1 MVSKHIKDLLFDCDE
16 LIINDLGTL
25 HAAYA
30 SADAH
35 PASHVFAPPHK
46 NITFSQNP
54 KVSNGVLEEYIAQT
68 EGVSMQDAEGQVK
81 QFVSS
86 VKIDLGIHKKYPMA
100 QLGSFVLQY
109 EDQLE
114 FKAETELNY
123 LNDAYGLPQIFGK
136 IVERTEDEIKAESAA
151 LTALAT
157 AKTGAKGAKSVNNL
171 NANNTGSATS
181 TSTTTTKK
189 PSEIDK
195 ENKKTNWGII
205 GAIGSLG
212 IISAVALYVLVIDPS
227 KNPFRTILTS
237 EQLAQKDKDKNKDKD
252 KTAENKT
259 EEAKT
264 EEAKPIGDPKVEESK
279 PVEEKKTEE
288 TKVENKPIEEK
299 KEEIKVVPP
308 VENNTNTNTNSE
320 LVESKQ
326 GRFYVIIG
334 GFGVQGNANNVLNKL
349 KGQGENGAKIIAPY
363 GGGKLF
369 RVAINSF
376 GSDADAKVGLAEIKG
391 KYAEYQTAFVLA
403 Y

>member
-25 HAAYA
+25 HATYA

-46 NITFSQNP
+46 NISFSQNP
-54 KVSNGVLEEYIAQT
+54 KVSNGILEEYIAQT
-68 EGVSMQDAEGQVK
+68 EGVSLQDAEGQVK

-136 IVERTEDEIKAESAA
+136 VVERTEDEIKAESAA

-157 AKTGAKGAKSVNNL
+157 AKTGTKGATKVNNL
-171 NANNTGSATS
+171 NANNTNTATG
-181 TSTTTTKK
+181 TTTTKK

-212 IISAVALYVLVIDPS
+212 IISAIALYVLVIDPS
-227 KNPFRTILTS
+227 KNPFRTILTDDK
-237 EQLAQKDKDKNKDKD
+237 LAQKDKNKN
-252 KTAENKT
+252 TENKET
-259 EEAKT
+259 TSEDK
-264 EEAKPIGDPKVEESK
+264 KVEENK
-279 PVEEKKTEE
+279 PTENKPAEDKKVEENKIVEDKKTEE
-288 TKVENKPIEEK
+288 NKPVEDK
-299 KEEIKVVPP
+299 KEEIKLTPP
-308 VENNTNTNTNSE
+308 VENTNTNSE
-320 LVESKQ
+320 IIESKQ
-326 GRFYVIIG
+326 GRFYVIVG

-369 RVAINSF
+369 RVAISNF
-376 GSDADAKVGLAEIKG
+376 ASDADAKAGLAAIKN

>member
-54 KVSNGVLEEYIAQT
+54 KVSNGILEEYIAQT
-68 EGVSMQDAEGQVK
+68 EGVSLQDAEGQVK

-114 FKAETELNY
+114 FKPETELNY

-136 IVERTEDEIKAESAA
+136 VVERTEDEIKAESAA

-157 AKTGAKGAKSVNNL
+157 AKTGAKGATKVNNL
-171 NANNTGSATS
+171 NANNTNIATG
-181 TSTTTTKK
+181 TTTTKK

-205 GAIGSLG
+205 GAISSLG
-212 IISAVALYVLVIDPS
+212 VISAIALYVLVIDPS
-227 KNPFRTILTS
+227 KNPFRTILTDDK
-237 EQLAQKDKDKNKDKD
+237 LAQKDKDKNTETKETTSEDK
-252 KTAENKT
+252 
-259 EEAKT
+259 
-264 EEAKPIGDPKVEESK
+264 KVEENK
-279 PVEEKKTEE
+279 PAEDKKIEENKPADDKKTEE
-288 TKVENKPIEEK
+288 NKPAEDK
-299 KEEIKVVPP
+299 KEEVKVVPP
-308 VENNTNTNTNSE
+308 VENTNTNSE
-320 LVESKQ
+320 IVESKQ
-326 GRFYVIIG
+326 GRFYVVIG
-334 GFGVQGNANNVLNKL
+334 GFGVQGNAYNMLNKL
-349 KGQGENGAKIIAPY
+349 KGQGETGVKIIAPY
-363 GGGKLF
+363 GNSKLF

-376 GSDADAKVGLAEIKG
+376 ASDADAKAGLAAIKN

>member
-25 HAAYA
+25 HAIYA

-54 KVSNGVLEEYIAQT
+54 KISNGILEEYIAQT
-68 EGVSMQDAEGQVK
+68 EGVSLQDAEGQVK

-114 FKAETELNY
+114 FKSETELNY
-123 LNDAYGLPQIFGK
+123 LNDAFGLPQIFGK
-136 IVERTEDEIKAESAA
+136 VVERTEDEIKAESAA

-157 AKTGAKGAKSVNNL
+157 AKTGAKGVTKAANNL
-171 NANNTGSATS
+171 NANNTGTAGA
-181 TSTTTTKK
+181 TTTKK

-205 GAIGSLG
+205 AAIGSLG
-212 IISAVALYVLVIDPS
+212 IISTIALYVLVIDPT

-237 EQLAQKDKDKNKDKD
+237 EQIAQKDKDK
-252 KTAENKT
+252 
-259 EEAKT
+259 AK
-264 EEAKPIGDPKVEESK
+264 A
-279 PVEEKKTEE
+279 EEKKTEE
-288 TKVENKPIEEK
+288 NKPVEDKTEDKKPVEDKKEDVKVVEDKTEDKKPIEDK
-299 KEEIKVVPP
+299 KEQIKEPP
-308 VENNTNTNTNSE
+308 VENNTTTNTNSE
-320 LVESKQ
+320 IVDSKQ

-334 GFGVQGNANNVLNKL
+334 GFGVQGNAYNVLNKL
-349 KGQGENGAKIIAPY
+349 KAQGESNVKLIAPY
-363 GGGKLF
+363 GNSKLF
-369 RVAINSF
+369 RVAISNF
-376 GSDADAKVGLAEIKG
+376 ASDTEAKTGLAEIKN

>member
-1 MVSKHIKDLLFDCDE
+1 MVSKHIKDLLFNCDE

-54 KVSNGVLEEYIAQT
+54 KISNGVLEEYIAQT
-68 EGVSMQDAEGQVK
+68 ENVSLQDAEGQVK

-114 FKAETELNY
+114 FKSETELNY
-123 LNDAYGLPQIFGK
+123 LNDAFGLPQIFGK
-136 IVERTEDEIKAESAA
+136 IVERTDEEIKAESAA

-157 AKTGAKGAKSVNNL
+157 SKTGTKNGAKMPNNL
-171 NANNTGSATS
+171 NANNTGTVATANGG
-181 TSTTTTKK
+181 KK

-205 GAIGSLG
+205 GAISSLG
-212 IISAVALYVLVIDPS
+212 IISAIALYVLVIDPS
-227 KNPFRTILTS
+227 KNPFRTILKND
-237 EQLAQKDKDKNKDKD
+237 QLAQKDKDK
-252 KTAENKT
+252 A
-259 EEAKT
+259 A
-264 EEAKPIGDPKVEESK
+264 ESK
-279 PVEEKKTEE
+279 A
-288 TKVENKPIEEK
+288 EEK
-299 KEEIKVVPP
+299 KEEVKPVEDKKEEEKKEEVKPTEDKKEENKPTENKVEEVKVAPP
-308 VENNTNTNTNSE
+308 VETNTNSE
-320 LVESKQ
+320 IVDSKQ
-326 GRFYVIIG
+326 GRSYVIIG
-334 GFGVQGNANNVLNKL
+334 GFGVQGNAYNVLNKL
-349 KGQGENGAKIIAPY
+349 KAQGENNVRIIAPY
-363 GGGKLF
+363 GNSKLF
-369 RVAINSF
+369 RVAIRNF
-376 GSDADAKVGLAEIKG
+376 ASDADAKAALAEIKN

>member
-25 HAAYA
+25 HATYA

-54 KVSNGVLEEYIAQT
+54 KISNGILEEYIAQT

-114 FKAETELNY
+114 FKPDTELNY
-123 LNDAYGLPQIFGK
+123 LNDAFGLPQIFGK
-136 IVERTEDEIKAESAA
+136 AIERTESELKAESAA

-157 AKTGAKGAKSVNNL
+157 AKTGTKGATKPVNNL
-171 NANNTGSATS
+171 NTNNTGTSA
-181 TSTTTTKK
+181 TTTTKK
-189 PSEIDK
+189 PSQIDK

-205 GAIGSLG
+205 SVIGSLG

-237 EQLAQKDKDKNKDKD
+237 EQIAQKDKDKDKVAEEKKAAEDKKAEETKPVADTKTEENKPVEDK
-252 KTAENKT
+252 KVEENKT
-259 EEAKT
+259 ET
-264 EEAKPIGDPKVEESK
+264 K
-279 PVEEKKTEE
+279 PVEEKK
-288 TKVENKPIEEK
+288 K
-299 KEEIKVVPP
+299 EIKVIPP
-308 VENNTNTNTNSE
+308 TENPNTSGIVNSQ
-320 LVESKQ
+320 Q

-334 GFGVQGNANNVLNKL
+334 GFGVQGNAYNVLNKL
-349 KGQGENGAKIIAPY
+349 KAQGENSAKIIAPY
-363 GGGKLF
+363 GNSKLF
-369 RVAINSF
+369 RVAVSDF
-376 GSDADAKVGLAEIKG
+376 SSDADAKAGLASIKS